1 VSPVTLLAA
10 ERIKLTSTR
19 SPWWSALAAIVSTI
33 GIGLLMAATTA
44 SDERLTVAGTQSAY
58 LVGMAVV
65 MVMATLAVTTEYAV
79 GTIRTT
85 FLAAPSRSAVLAA
98 KAVVVAVVAA
108 LIGLL
113 SAFGSWA
120 ASAVLLTEQDVAL
133 RVLTEWRQVAGV
145 GLVYAGAALIGVA
158 VGLLVRHTAG
168 AVALV
173 LVWGLAAETLITAL
187 PGVGP
192 ALSPFLPFEA
202 ARRFLGGEAPADA
215 ALLESPWISGAWFG
229 AVAVALL
236 AVAIAVTRRR
246 DA

>member
-1 VSPVTLLAA
+1 MTLLAT

-19 SPWWSALAAIVSTI
+19 APWWSAAAAVVSTI
-33 GIGLLMAATTA
+33 GLGLLLAATAA
-44 SDERLTVAGTQSAY
+44 SDGGTLTVPDTQSAR

-65 MVMATLAVTTEYAV
+65 MVMATLAVTTEYTV

-85 FLAAPSRSAVLAA
+85 FLAAPSRTAVLVA
-98 KAVVVAVVAA
+98 KAAVVAA
-108 LIGLL
+108 VAGLIGLV

-120 ASAVLLTEQDVAL
+120 ASALVLPEQDVAL
-133 RVLTEWRQVAGV
+133 RGLTEWRQVAGV
-145 GLVYAGAALIGVA
+145 GFVYAGAAVIAVA

-173 LVWGLAAETLITAL
+173 LVWGLAAETLITAI
-187 PGVGP
+187 PGVGT

-202 ARRFLGGEAPADA
+202 ARRFLGGEAPTEA
-215 ALLESPWISGAWFG
+215 ALLESPWSSGALFG
-229 AVAVALL
+229 AVALVLL
-236 AVAIAVTRRR
+236 VVAIAVTRRR